1 MNIMDQCVKAL
12 KDRREWLSVNGGIND
27 HVSRIMYD
35 HSSLSVFATV
45 ESENSWVVFSDD
57 VFCLNDYMPCATL
70 RDVLEAI
77 DMVRSGVIP
86 CYFD

>member
-12 KDRREWLSVNGGIND
+12 KDRRDWLSVNGGIND
-27 HVSRIMYD
+27 HVSRIMFD

-45 ESENSWVVFSDD
+45 ESENSWIVFSDD
-57 VFCLNDYMPCATL
+57 VFCLNDYSSCSTL
-70 RDVLEAI
+70 ADILYAI
-77 DMVRSGVIP
+77 DMVLSSSCP